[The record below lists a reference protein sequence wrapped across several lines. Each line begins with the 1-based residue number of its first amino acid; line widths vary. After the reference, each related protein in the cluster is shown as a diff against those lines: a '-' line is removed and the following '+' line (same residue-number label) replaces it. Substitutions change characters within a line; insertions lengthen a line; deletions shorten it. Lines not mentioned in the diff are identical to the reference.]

1 MRASLKYT
9 YVLLERRKTMC
20 DICCEVL
27 KKPITCGICNFTA
40 CYKCFSKF
48 MIECTVMPKCMKCEK
63 PWTRKHLV
71 DSFGQYYVSHTYKK
85 KREDV
90 LFDIEKAMLPDTQ
103 PIAVRLKQMKQL
115 QREIEKKQ
123 FVCAEL
129 RSTINRLDMGILN
142 SEFEEFLE
150 NRKNLY
156 MQIHEH
162 AEDCRAL
169 QSRRDRL
176 TTTSLRNEKKANS
189 LVLKCPSENCRGY
202 VNMRKMECELCSI
215 KMCRECHEVLSKP
228 VGLDK
233 GTPLEHECNPA
244 TVASVKLIAKDT
256 RNCPSC
262 KAMIH
267 KIDGCD
273 QMFCTQCHT
282 AFSWRTGEISMGRV
296 HNPHYYEY
304 LRQSGNTAREMGDI
318 PCGGLPRLPYG
329 IIHKN
334 PKYSII
340 HQRVAHIELYEIP
353 RLQHDLNTVDGNLD
367 LRVMYL
373 NEEID
378 LVNFKREIYRREKK
392 LEKKREILTILNT
405 FVIVCSDLFRTL
417 LNGGVG
423 TIDEKQFETICKFT
437 NESMIDVSRVY
448 KCVVPVINN
457 TTWEI
462 TSVRY

>member
-1 MRASLKYT
+1 
-9 YVLLERRKTMC
+9 MC
-20 DICCEVL
+20 DICCEEL
-27 KKPITCGICNFTA
+27 KKPITCGICNFKA

-48 MIECTVMPKCMKCEK
+48 MIECTVTPKCMKCEK

-71 DSFGQYYVSHTYKK
+71 DSFGQYFVSHAYKK

-103 PIAVRLKQMKQL
+103 PIAVRLKQLKKLQAEINTKISKRETIRDIIYQL
-115 QREIEKKQ
+115 
-123 FVCAEL
+123 
-129 RSTINRLDMGILN
+129 DPGILQT
-142 SEFEEFLE
+142 EFEEFLE

-162 AEDCRAL
+162 DEDIRIL
-169 QSRRDRL
+169 NSRKERL
-176 TTTSLRNEKKANS
+176 NSNSSHLRNEKKANS
-189 LVLKCPSENCRGY
+189 LVLKCPGENCRGY
-202 VNMRKMECELCSI
+202 VNMRKMECDLCSV
-215 KMCRECHEVLSKP
+215 KMCRECHEVLSGKGVP
-228 VGLDK
+228 LDN
-233 GTPLEHECNPA
+233 GVEHTCDPSTIE
-244 TVASVKLIAKDT
+244 TVKLLKRDT
-256 RNCPSC
+256 KNCPSC

-282 AFSWRTGEISMGRV
+282 AFSWLTGEISMGRI

-304 LRQSGNTAREMGDI
+304 LRKNGSAAREIGDI
-318 PCGGLPRLPYG
+318 PCGGLPRLPYQLIREYPMYG
-329 IIHKN
+329 
-334 PKYSII
+334 II
-340 HQRVAHIELYEIP
+340 HQRVAHVELYEIP

-405 FVIVCSDLFRTL
+405 FVIVCSDLFRTVITTGTRVEEHQFNTI
-417 LNGGVG
+417 LN
-423 TIDEKQFETICKFT
+423 FT
-437 NESMIDVSRVY
+437 NESMMDVSRVY
-448 KCVVPVINN
+448 KCVVPII
-457 TTWEI
+457 TSTQWEI
-462 TSVRY
+462 KSDKYY

>member
-1 MRASLKYT
+1 
-9 YVLLERRKTMC
+9 MC
-20 DICCEVL
+20 DICCEAL

-48 MIECTVMPKCMKCEK
+48 MIECTTTPKCMKCEK

-71 DSFGQYYVSHTYKK
+71 DSFGQYYVSHIYKK

-103 PIAVRLKQMKQL
+103 PIAVRIKQL
-115 QREIEKKQ
+115 KKLQKEIEKRQ
-123 FVCAEL
+123 FVCMEL
-129 RSTINRLDMGILN
+129 RSSINRLDVGILN

-150 NRKNLY
+150 TRKNLY

-162 AEDCRAL
+162 SEDIRIL
-169 QSRRDRL
+169 QSRHDRL
-176 TTTSLRNEKKANS
+176 SAASSSKNEKKANS
-189 LVLKCPSENCRGY
+189 LVLKCPGENCRGY
-202 VNMRKMECELCSI
+202 VNMRKMECDLCSI
-215 KMCRECHEVLSKP
+215 KMCRDCHEVLQDKP
-228 VGLDK
+228 TGLDK
-233 GTPLEHECNPA
+233 PAHECNPA

-304 LRQSGNTAREMGDI
+304 LRQSGNAAREMGDI
-318 PCGGLPRLPYG
+318 PCGGLPNLPYKTIREFPIYG
-329 IIHKN
+329 V
-334 PKYSII
+334 I

-353 RLQHDLNTVDGNLD
+353 RLQHELNAVDGNLD

-378 LVNFKREIYRREKK
+378 LVSFKREIYRREKK

-405 FVIVCSDLFRTL
+405 FVIVCSDLFRTIL
-417 LNGGVG
+417 DG
-423 TIDEKQFETICKFT
+423 TPVEEKQFVTIKNFT

-462 TSVRY
+462 TSDRH

>member
-1 MRASLKYT
+1 
-9 YVLLERRKTMC
+9 MC
-20 DICCEVL
+20 DICCEAL

-48 MIECTVMPKCMKCEK
+48 MIECTVTPKCMKCEK

-71 DSFGQYYVSHTYKK
+71 DSFGQYYVSHIYKK
-85 KREDV
+85 RREDV

-103 PIAVRLKQMKQL
+103 PIAVSVKQLKQL
-115 QREIEKKQ
+115 QNEIENKQ
-123 FVCAEL
+123 SKCMEL
-129 RSTINRLDMGILN
+129 RSSILRLDIGILN
-142 SEFEEFLE
+142 SEFDEFLE

-156 MQIHEH
+156 MQIHDH
-162 AEDCRAL
+162 SEDIRIL
-169 QSRRDRL
+169 ESRRERIK
-176 TTTSLRNEKKANS
+176 TSSSHRNEKKTNS
-189 LVLKCPSENCRGY
+189 LVLKCPGENCRGY
-202 VNMRKMECELCSI
+202 VNMRKMECELCSVKI
-215 KMCRECHEVLSKP
+215 CRECHEMVNKGNP
-228 VGLDK
+228 LDK
-233 GTPLEHECNPA
+233 STDLDTHECDPA
-244 TVASVKLIAKDT
+244 TIASVKLIAKDT

-304 LRQSGNTAREMGDI
+304 LRQSGNEAREIGDI
-318 PCGGLPRLPYG
+318 PCGGLPRLPYQ
-329 IIHKN
+329 IIREF
-334 PKYSII
+334 PVYGTI

-353 RLQHDLNTVDGNLD
+353 RLQNEINTVDGNLD

-392 LEKKREILTILNT
+392 IEKKREILTILNT

-417 LNGGVG
+417 LNG
-423 TIDEKQFETICKFT
+423 TPIDETQFDTIRTFT

-457 TTWEI
+457 RTWEI
-462 TSVRY
+462 ISERY

>member
-1 MRASLKYT
+1 
-9 YVLLERRKTMC
+9 
-20 DICCEVL
+20 
-27 KKPITCGICNFTA
+27 
-40 CYKCFSKF
+40 
-48 MIECTVMPKCMKCEK
+48 MKCEK

-71 DSFGQYYVSHTYKK
+71 DSFGQYYVSHIYKK

-103 PIAVRLKQMKQL
+103 PIAVRIKQMKQF
-115 QREIEKKQ
+115 QKQIEKNH
-123 FVCAEL
+123 FAVTEL
-129 RSTINRLDMGILN
+129 RSLVQRLEMGVLN

-150 NRKNLY
+150 ERKNLY
-156 MQIHEH
+156 MKIHNLNE
-162 AEDCRAL
+162 ECRIL

-176 TTTSLRNEKKANS
+176 DSNAYSLRNEKKANS
-189 LVLKCPSENCRGY
+189 LVLKCPGENCRGY
-202 VNMRKMECELCSI
+202 VNMRKMECELCSL
-215 KMCRECHEVLSKP
+215 KMCRECHDVLSVK
-228 VGLDK
+228 
-233 GTPLEHECNPA
+233 EHTCDPSTTE
-244 TVASVKLIAKDT
+244 TVKLLKRDT
-256 RNCPSC
+256 KNCPSC

-304 LRQSGNTAREMGDI
+304 LRQSGNAARDIGDI
-318 PCGGLPRLPYG
+318 PCGGLPRLPFQIIRENPIYG
-329 IIHKN
+329 T
-334 PKYSII
+334 I
-340 HQRVAHIELYEIP
+340 HQRVAHVELYEIP

-405 FVIVCSDLFRTL
+405 FVIVCSDLFRS
-417 LNGGVG
+417 VVSG
-423 TIDEKQFETICKFT
+423 TSIDEQQFNMIRNFT
-437 NESMIDVSRVY
+437 NESMMDVSRVY
-448 KCVVPVINN
+448 KCVVPIVTN
-457 TTWEI
+457 THWEI
-462 TSVRY
+462 SSEKYY

>member
-1 MRASLKYT
+1 
-9 YVLLERRKTMC
+9 MC
-20 DICCEVL
+20 DICCEDL
-27 KKPITCGICNFTA
+27 KKPIRCGICNFTA

-48 MIECTVMPKCMKCEK
+48 MIECTVTPKCMKCEK

-71 DSFGQYYVSHTYKK
+71 DSFGQYFVSHTYKK
-85 KREDV
+85 KRENV

-103 PIAVRLKQMKQL
+103 PIAVRLKQMKNL
-115 QREIEKKQ
+115 QSEIYKKQ
-123 FVCAEL
+123 SMCDNL
-129 RSTINRLDMGILN
+129 RISVHRLDPGILQ

-156 MQIHEH
+156 MQIHDH
-162 AEDCRAL
+162 AEDIRIL
-169 QSRRDRL
+169 HSRKERL
-176 TTTSLRNEKKANS
+176 GSSSTSSLKNEKKANS
-189 LVLKCPSENCRGY
+189 LILKCPGEDCRGY
-202 VNMRKMECELCSI
+202 VNTRKMECELCSV
-215 KMCRECHEVLSKP
+215 KLCRECHEVLSGKSEHTC
-228 VGLDK
+228 DQS
-233 GTPLEHECNPA
+233 TLE
-244 TVASVKLIAKDT
+244 TVRFLKKDT
-256 RNCPSC
+256 KNCPSC

-304 LRQSGNTAREMGDI
+304 LRQNGNAARELGDI
-318 PCGGLPRLPYG
+318 PCGGLPRIPFQLIRERPIYG
-329 IIHKN
+329 V
-334 PKYSII
+334 I
-340 HQRVAHIELYEIP
+340 HQRVAHVELYEIP

-405 FVIVCSDLFRTL
+405 FVIVCSDLFRSVVTGTL
-417 LNGGVG
+417 IEEHQFN
-423 TIDEKQFETICKFT
+423 TIRNFT

-448 KCVVPVINN
+448 KCVVPII
-457 TTWEI
+457 TSTHWEI
-462 TSVRY
+462 ISDKYY

>member
-1 MRASLKYT
+1 
-9 YVLLERRKTMC
+9 MC
-20 DICCEVL
+20 DICCEPL

-48 MIECTVMPKCMKCEK
+48 MVECTVTPKCMKCEK

-71 DSFGQYYVSHTYKK
+71 DSFGQYFVSHTYKK

-103 PIAVRLKQMKQL
+103 PIAVRIKQMKNL
-115 QREIEKKQ
+115 QMEIDKK
-123 FVCAEL
+123 VYECDRL
-129 RSTINRLDMGILN
+129 RVIIYRLEPGILQ

-162 AEDCRAL
+162 SEDIRIL
-169 QSRRDRL
+169 QSRKERI
-176 TTTSLRNEKKANS
+176 SSSSPKNEKKANS
-189 LVLKCPSENCRGY
+189 LVLKCPGENCRGY

-215 KMCRECHEVLSKP
+215 KLCRDCHEVLR
-228 VGLDK
+228 DE
-233 GTPLEHECNPA
+233 GTPLDKADALEHTCDPA
-244 TVASVKLIAKDT
+244 TVETVRFLKKDT
-256 RNCPSC
+256 KNCPSC

-304 LRQSGNTAREMGDI
+304 LRQSGNATRELGDI
-318 PCGGLPRLPYG
+318 PCGGLPRIPFQLIRERPIYG
-329 IIHKN
+329 
-334 PKYSII
+334 II
-340 HQRVAHIELYEIP
+340 HQRVAHMELYEIP

-405 FVIVCSDLFRTL
+405 FVIVCSDLFRSVVTGTL
-417 LNGGVG
+417 VDEHQFN
-423 TIDEKQFETICKFT
+423 TIRNFT

-448 KCVVPVINN
+448 KCVVPII
-457 TTWEI
+457 TSTQWEI
-462 TSVRY
+462 ISDKYY